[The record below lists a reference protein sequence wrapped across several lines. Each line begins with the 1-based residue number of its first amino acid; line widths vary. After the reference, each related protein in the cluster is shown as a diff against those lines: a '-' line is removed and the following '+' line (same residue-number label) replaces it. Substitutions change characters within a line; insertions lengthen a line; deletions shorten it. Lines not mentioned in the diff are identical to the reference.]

1 MIDSAASSHTPLAQQ
16 LKAAADPLRLDIMR
30 AMACGSFGVLELCRL
45 FSIKQSGM
53 SHHLKVL
60 AAAGWINSRRE
71 GNSIFYR
78 RAHLSNDDCHSPL
91 QQQLFDTLDAQPLSE
106 SVRDGIKV
114 IQAERSAQSLRFFS
128 DNADKFREQQDL
140 IASYPVYADQVLEL
154 LTATL
159 LPQRQSVLEVGPGVG
174 EFLTPLAAQ
183 FDQVIALDNSSAMLE
198 QAQATASDLANIEFI
213 AGDTAALGKRNITT
227 DCIVVNMVL
236 HHAPNPRQIFND
248 LSAALNSDGALLI
261 TDLCRHDQSWVRET
275 CGDLWQGFEPSDFS
289 SWASDAG
296 LREGQAVYFALR
308 NGFQIQLRQLF
319 KNKPI

>member
-1 MIDSAASSHTPLAQQ
+1 MLNPNPSSTVPLAQQ
-16 LKAAADPLRLDIMR
+16 LKAAADPLRLDILR

-45 FSIKQSGM
+45 FGIKQSGM

-60 AAAGWINSRRE
+60 AAAGWISSRRE

-78 RAHLSNDDCHSPL
+78 RAHLSTDNYQAPL
-91 QQQLFDTLDAQPLSE
+91 QQQLFDTLDAQLLSDP
-106 SVRDGIKV
+106 VQDGIKV

-183 FDQVIALDNSSAMLE
+183 FEQVIALDNSSAMLE
-198 QAQATASDLANIEFI
+198 RAQATASKLANIEFI
-213 AGDTAALGKRNITT
+213 AGDTTTLSKRNITA

-236 HHAPNPRQIFND
+236 HHTPNPRQVFSE
-248 LSAALNSDGALLI
+248 LSTALNCGGALLI

-308 NGFQIQLRQLF
+308 NGFQIQLRQFF
-319 KNKPI
+319 KHKQH